1 MRSSISSFKIGNT
14 LSGHIIRGLDESDLR
29 KLYFRNVFPDCARLT
44 RFVMNMDL
52 AVGAYGELKEYF
64 HLREEEIW
72 TRLGYIDIQN
82 LAPRIRAKVMM
93 QTGLMDTTCQ
103 PSTQFAACNKI
114 PSEKEV
120 LFYPDFGHEGLKG
133 GDDKIFRF
141 LLNL

>member
-1 MRSSISSFKIGNT
+1 
-14 LSGHIIRGLDESDLR
+14 
-29 KLYFRNVFPDCARLT
+29 
-44 RFVMNMDL
+44 
-52 AVGAYGELKEYF
+52 
-64 HLREEEIW
+64 
-72 TRLGYIDIQN
+72 
-82 LAPRIRAKVMM
+82 MM

-103 PSTQFAACNKI
+103 LSTQFAACNKI